1 MHLMAIFLSFVGPPI
16 VRVQVVRSIE
26 EGERMGA
33 FFTGTASNFAVYRG
47 THGGVPS
54 GALEALGVCLAEC
67 EGKWVTFSVE
77 RSFERLGKGRK
88 HGGE

>member
-47 THGGVPS
+47 THGGIPREAS
-54 GALEALGVCLAEC
+54 QALEACLAAC
-67 EGKWVTFSVE
+67 EGQLIAFSIE
-77 RSFERLGKGRK
+77 CSFVRLGGCMPS
-88 HGGE
+88 